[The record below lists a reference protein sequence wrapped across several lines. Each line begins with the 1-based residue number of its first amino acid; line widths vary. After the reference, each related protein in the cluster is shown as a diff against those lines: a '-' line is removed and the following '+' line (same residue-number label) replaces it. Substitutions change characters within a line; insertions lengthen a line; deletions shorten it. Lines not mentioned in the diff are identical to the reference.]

1 MHGVAADACVMN
13 APFVRQPVNTQA
25 MVMAE
30 NTATKERSLA
40 FIVFGKVDLIK
51 TQ

>member
-1 MHGVAADACVMN
+1 VAADACVMN

-30 NTATKERSLA
+30 NTAIRQRSFA
-40 FIVFGKVDLIK
+40 FIVIGKIV
-51 TQ
+51 